1 MTASMTADPIAR
13 IFRMPFQARS
23 FTNLVYLLLSFPLGL
38 AYFVFLITA
47 LSLGIGLSITIVGLP
62 LLGLTFLASWGLTAL
77 ERRMAISLLGAE
89 VPPMGPLGSGGQGFW
104 ADVRQLFSNPVT
116 WTGMLYLLAVKFPLG
131 VVTFVAVTFLVTL
144 SLSFLLMP
152 FVYPLSFLEVDGL
165 MLWWV
170 DTPGEAALC
179 FLVGLVL
186 TFLSLHLLNGIA
198 WIWRQIAV
206 ALLGN
211 QRFAASPPATPQAP
225 VVEEPRPLPAAEDAP
240 MLES

>member
-13 IFRMPFQARS
+13 IFRSPFQARS

-38 AYFVFLITA
+38 AYFVFLVTA

-116 WTGMLYLLAVKFPLG
+116 WTGMLYLLLIKFPLG
-131 VVTFVAVTFLVTL
+131 VITFVAVTFLVTL
-144 SLSFLLMP
+144 SLSFLMMP
-152 FVYPLSFLEVDGL
+152 FIYPLSFLEMDGP

-170 DTPGEAALC
+170 DTPAEAGLC
-179 FLVGLVL
+179 FVIGLVL
-186 TFLSLHLLNGIA
+186 TFLTLYLLNGMA
-198 WIWRQIAV
+198 WIWRQLSV
-206 ALLGN
+206 AMLGN
-211 QRFAASPPATPQAP
+211 QRFAAAPPAPPAPAVEEAPPADHAP
-225 VVEEPRPLPAAEDAP
+225 V
-240 MLES
+240 LES